1 MTRNR
6 LLAII
11 NCLSTYS
18 SKDNPLALQKIKSIL
33 NQEYGLNLTDKMIRT
48 ELKFLQNPESA
59 HQLKVRR
66 SMQNSKEKVYYLE
79 NTSFQVHELR
89 YLMDAVSSARFISQ
103 PETTQLIY
111 KLRGL
116 TDELT
121 SKLLANELI
130 HSEGK
135 IVMEHFAE
143 NVQTLHEAI
152 RAKRCVK
159 FQYGRHNVQKD
170 FVFSRDKGFYEV
182 IPLGVVWNQEYYYLI
197 AQERGKET
205 IIQYRIDRM
214 RSVSKTDDSW
224 TPIPGFNLKTYVSQ
238 LFHMYSGEKSAI
250 AIEFENHLVNVI
262 IDRFGIDAKI
272 TAISDSRFLLETE
285 GIVSDGL
292 VRWLLTWGADAKAV
306 RPVELV
312 ERMKEQVQRYQ
323 GMYT

>member
-11 NCLSTYS
+11 NCLFTYS
-18 SKDNPLALQKIKSIL
+18 NKDAPITLQKIKSIL
-33 NQEYGLNLTDKMIRT
+33 NQEYGLVLSDKMIRK
-48 ELKFLQNPESA
+48 ELGYLQSPESIHSIGIA
-59 HQLKVRR
+59 KNK
-66 SMQNSKEKVYYLE
+66 QNHREKVYYLE

-103 PETTQLIY
+103 PETAQLIY

-121 SKLLANELI
+121 SKRLANELI

-135 IVMEHFAE
+135 IVMDQFAE

-152 RAKRCVK
+152 RSKRCVK
-159 FQYGRHNVQKD
+159 FQYGRYNVQKD
-170 FVFSRDKGFYEV
+170 FIFSRDKGFYEV

-197 AQERGKET
+197 AHERGKET

-224 TPIPGFNLKTYVSQ
+224 TPIPGFELKKYVSQ
-238 LFHMYSGEKSAI
+238 LFHMYSGEKSGI

-272 TAISDSRFLLETE
+272 TAISDTRFLLETE

-306 RPVELV
+306 KPVELV